1 MVRRAFLISATQKRF
16 EFWTTEISWFSWW
29 NYKLNTKNC
38 HMFHH
43 FSPMF
48 IIFLASIS
56 IFSLFSIVFPP
67 APRSRRFSCLVYAR
81 SEVPVRSAVPDEE
94 RPKQRPP
101 HPDDA
106 KRRGTGRYNGWAGL
120 EAYLIVGKTMP
131 CLPPMTGNG
140 RHTTYLWWFWGW
152 FTPKIIQNWWS
163 LENQWFG
170 APIF

>member
-1 MVRRAFLISATQKRF
+1 
-16 EFWTTEISWFSWW
+16 
-29 NYKLNTKNC
+29 
-38 HMFHH
+38 MFHH

-56 IFSLFSIVFPP
+56 IFPPFSIVFPP

-106 KRRGTGRYNGWAGL
+106 KRRGTGRYNGWVGGTT
-120 EAYLIVGKTMP
+120 VGKTMP
-131 CLPPMTGNG
+131 SLPPMTGNG
-140 RHTTYLWWFWGW
+140 KHTTYQWRFGGW
-152 FTPKIIQNWWS
+152 FTPKSSKIGGHRKTM
-163 LENQWFG
+163 ENQWFG
-170 APIF
+170 APIVSKTPI